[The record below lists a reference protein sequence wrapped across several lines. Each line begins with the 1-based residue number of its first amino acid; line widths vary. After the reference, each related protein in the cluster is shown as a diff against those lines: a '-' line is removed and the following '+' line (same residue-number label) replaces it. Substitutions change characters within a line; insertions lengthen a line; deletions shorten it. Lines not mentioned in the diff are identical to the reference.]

1 MCRICRYSPKKHAH
15 DQQKRIWP
23 LKLTEYAENRQ
34 YRHPPIQERLVY
46 SHLICMCM
54 IVNVHI
60 CSIYSAYIYI
70 YVAGTFWYNM
80 TVPLASADTAICLP
94 LGPFMKY
101 SESLQPLQA
110 SFFPC
115 PTQAALSLKFYAQLT
130 LGIPATHALA
140 CTALWNRIFSTL
152 FSSSKKRPSMVPE
165 SLAAESESKP
175 NQIVILI
182 QFWSK

>member
-1 MCRICRYSPKKHAH
+1 MVIMVH
-15 DQQKRIWP
+15 P
-23 LKLTEYAENRQ
+23 LLMFDDIRN
-34 YRHPPIQERLVY
+34 
-46 SHLICMCM
+46 
-54 IVNVHI
+54 
-60 CSIYSAYIYI
+60 IYI

-140 CTALWNRIFSTL
+140 CTAL
-152 FSSSKKRPSMVPE
+152 
-165 SLAAESESKP
+165 
-175 NQIVILI
+175 
-182 QFWSK
+182 

>member
-1 MCRICRYSPKKHAH
+1 MQPHAGLKSRCHLGCLQILCPSDLKKISF
-15 DQQKRIWP
+15 Q
-23 LKLTEYAENRQ
+23 
-34 YRHPPIQERLVY
+34 
-46 SHLICMCM
+46 
-54 IVNVHI
+54 
-60 CSIYSAYIYI
+60 IYI
-70 YVAGTFWYNM
+70 YVAGTFWYNMTVPLASADTFWYNM

-130 LGIPATHALA
+130 LGIPATHALV